1 MGVHHPGRVGTRV
14 ARRRPFAIRETRTL
28 LVSLEVETIHLDRV
42 DEMMHQEDEER
53 TDTAEEEENPAEERQ
68 ERKERVE
75 KPGPDTIDQDQ
86 DDSAH
91 EKQPLDTPR

>member
-1 MGVHHPGRVGTRV
+1 
-14 ARRRPFAIRETRTL
+14 
-28 LVSLEVETIHLDRV
+28 
-42 DEMMHQEDEER
+42 MMHQEDEER